1 MVAWS
6 PSSRS
11 SRKSGVRRCRAYGLL
26 VRVITVVGA
35 TLFVLAAATVAL
47 AVSPAHGKH
56 YSGSGEEYMNNHAGP
71 GVYGDAHERS
81 SVSFRV
87 SRDGRHVLGFVGGY
101 DFYCGAGH
109 STVVDRSIVIRR
121 DGSFR
126 AAGSYPSIAYGR
138 HNGTHQAMIS
148 GRFIGDGQTARVTY
162 SVVTHFFGDP
172 HHPCG
177 TIVRATAQ
185 AR

>member
-1 MVAWS
+1 MV
-6 PSSRS
+6 
-11 SRKSGVRRCRAYGLL
+11 
-26 VRVITVVGA
+26 TVVGA
-35 TLFVLAAATVAL
+35 TLCALAVATVAL

-71 GVYGDAHERS
+71 GGYGDAHQRS
-81 SVSFRV
+81 SVSFRI

-109 STVVDRSIVIRR
+109 STVVDKSIVIRR
-121 DGSFR
+121 DGTFR
-126 AAGSYPSIAYGR
+126 AAGSYPSISYGR
-138 HNGTHQAMIS
+138 HNGTHHATIS
-148 GRFIGDGQTARVTY
+148 GRFIGNGQTARVTY
-162 SVVTHFFGDP
+162 SVVTHFFIDP

-177 TIVRATAQ
+177 TIVRAAAH